1 MDIHK
6 ARSAKRKGDHK
17 AMNEMKTLKELL
29 TTGKYQGKI
38 DISIQSYTSPIMS
51 RTRLVNPQIEAGE
64 KFATLKTRGDTARA
78 VISFEG
84 VESISTQNYYD
95 GIGYF
100 INYNGGN
107 QLTAIFS

>member
-1 MDIHK
+1 
-6 ARSAKRKGDHK
+6 
-17 AMNEMKTLKELL
+17 MNELKTLKELL
-29 TTGKYQGKI
+29 TTGKYQGKV
-38 DISIQSYTSPIMS
+38 DVAISTQNSQIMS

-64 KFATLKTRGDTARA
+64 KFATLKTRSDTARA

-84 VESISTQNYYD
+84 VESISTQTYYD

-107 QLTAIFS
+107 RLTAIFA

>member
-29 TTGKYQGKI
+29 TTGKYQGKV
-38 DISIQSYTSPIMS
+38 DISIQSYNSPIMS
-51 RTRLVNPQIEAGE
+51 RTRLVNPQIEAVE

-84 VESISTQNYYD
+84 VESISTQKYYD

-100 INYNGGN
+100 INYHGGN
-107 QLTAIFS
+107 RLTAIFA

>member
-1 MDIHK
+1 
-6 ARSAKRKGDHK
+6 
-17 AMNEMKTLKELL
+17 MNNELKTLKELL
-29 TTGKYQGKI
+29 TAGKYQGKV
-38 DISIQSYTSPIMS
+38 DVAISTHNSPIMS
-51 RTRLVNPQIEAGE
+51 RTRLVNPQIEAGK

-84 VESISTQNYYD
+84 VESISTQTYYD

-107 QLTAIFS
+107 RLTAIFA